1 MEQPTIGGEPSVE
14 PAGARVRVT
23 TDTGSIKIK
32 TSAGGWSMAQ
42 SAWAP
47 GLIHWGG
54 FAAILG
60 GVSWIFVVLFLEWQ
74 TLRRPLEEMHYLF
87 PPALDYYSVYRHIN
101 SHFLA
106 APMVFFSLG
115 ILGLYALQFGR
126 RGWLGHVG
134 FVFSVGG
141 LFLAIM
147 ATMKPSA
154 YLDEVPSVAIDPVL
168 WWPIA
173 WWYNTASSGLAV
185 ISLGLVLL
193 GIAAIRANAL
203 PGWNVLLLMIAAL
216 AIYIV
221 PVLSR
226 AVSFAGDTLL
236 FEYGLFA
243 GLLVLFGVSWML
255 LGYSL
260 WRVGPEVPAQSRLT
274 RTED

>member
-1 MEQPTIGGEPSVE
+1 
-14 PAGARVRVT
+14 VT
-23 TDTGSIKIK
+23 ANTGRIKIE
-32 TSAGGWSMAQ
+32 TPAR
-42 SAWAP
+42 AWTP

-60 GVSWIFVVLFLEWQ
+60 GVSWIFVVLCLEWQ

-87 PPALDYYSVYRHIN
+87 PPALNYYSVYSNIN

-126 RGWLGHVG
+126 HGWLGHVG
-134 FVFSVGG
+134 LVFSIGG
-141 LFLAIM
+141 LFLAIV

-173 WWYNTASSGLAV
+173 WWYNAASSGQAV
-185 ISLGLVLL
+185 ISPGLVLL
-193 GIAAIRANAL
+193 GITAIRANAL
-203 PGWNVLLLMIAAL
+203 PGWEVSMLMVTAP
-216 AIYIV
+216 AIYILPILTRV
-221 PVLSR
+221 
-226 AVSFAGDTLL
+226 VSFAGLTLL
-236 FEYGLFA
+236 VEYGLLP
-243 GLLVLFGVSWML
+243 GLLALFGVSWVL

-260 WRVGPEVPAQSRLT
+260 WHVGPEVPAWSRLT